1 MDVKNVSRRKFVS
14 GLAAAL
20 GYVSTGPNLD
30 VFAQGRAAGQG
41 RAGAAGMRRQQTPA
55 EYDALAKLA
64 NNENNWGIP
73 DAVMDAMEGAWKY
86 AGRYGYPD
94 PGLNQA
100 IAEYDGVKPENVMVT
115 AGSGEVLDVV
125 GSTFLMLTP
134 NKKVLG
140 VEPSYSSVYQHATTI
155 KSEAIKLPLT
165 KDFRQDIGVILD
177 TAKKRASEIGFV
189 YVCNPNNPTG
199 AIVTKDEIKQLL
211 DGLPAGMPVLIDEAY
226 HHYVNDPRYAT
237 AMPYVNEGRPVIVAR
252 TFSKIAGMAA
262 MRIGY
267 AVAPSQILAKMRP
280 YSTGSVN
287 VLARYGATATLKNKA
302 AMEEVKRKTTATREK
317 TMNDLKA
324 LGYEVI
330 PSEANFFMVGLRR
343 EVQPVIQAFREEGVL
358 VGRPFPPMTQH
369 LRVSVGLPEE
379 MDRFMTA
386 FKKVM
391 AAPATTT
398 AGKQ

>member
-1 MDVKNVSRRKFVS
+1 MDSKNVSRRKFVG

-30 VFAQGRAAGQG
+30 LFAQGRAAGQG
-41 RAGAAGMRRQQTPA
+41 RAGAAGMRRMQTPE

-73 DAVMDAMEGAWKY
+73 DSVMKAMEGAWKY

-100 IAEYDGVKPENVMVT
+100 IADYDGVKPENVMVT
-115 AGSGEVLDVV
+115 AGSGEVLNVV

-140 VEPSYSSVYQHATTI
+140 VEPSYSSVYQHATSI

-177 TAKKRASEIGFV
+177 TAKKRQNEIGFV
-189 YVCNPNNPTG
+189 YICNPNNPTG

-262 MRIGY
+262 MRVGY
-267 AVAPSQILAKMRP
+267 AVAPTEILQKMRP
-280 YSTGSVN
+280 FSTGSVN
-287 VLARYGATATLKNKA
+287 VLARYGATATLKNKP
-302 AMEEVKRKTTATREK
+302 AMEDVKRKTIATREK
-317 TMNDLKA
+317 TMKDLKA

-369 LRVSVGLPEE
+369 LRVSVGVPEE
-379 MDRFMTA
+379 MDRFITA
-386 FKKVM
+386 FKKIM
-391 AAPATTT
+391 AAPPTTT
-398 AGKQ
+398 AGK